1 MRRFAVAAVLLV
13 LSYGVALADPT
24 GQYAVA
30 GANPGG
36 DGKYSG
42 EVSVEKTGDTY
53 KVVWHIGDD
62 TYIGTGI
69 GSKDFIAISYKSGK
83 DTGLA
88 LYAENADGSWAGFW
102 TYAGGT
108 QIGTERWVRQK

>member
-1 MRRFAVAAVLLV
+1 MRYALAATLLL
-13 LSYGVALADPT
+13 LSCGVAFADPV
-24 GQYAVA
+24 GHYAVA

-42 EVSVEKTGDTY
+42 DVSVEKTGDTY
-53 KVVWHIGDD
+53 KVVWHVGND
-62 TYIGTGI
+62 TYVGTAI
-69 GSKDFIAISYKSGK
+69 GSKDFIAVSYKSGN

-88 LYAENADGSWAGFW
+88 LYAEQTDGSWAGYW
-102 TYAGGT
+102 TYAGSS